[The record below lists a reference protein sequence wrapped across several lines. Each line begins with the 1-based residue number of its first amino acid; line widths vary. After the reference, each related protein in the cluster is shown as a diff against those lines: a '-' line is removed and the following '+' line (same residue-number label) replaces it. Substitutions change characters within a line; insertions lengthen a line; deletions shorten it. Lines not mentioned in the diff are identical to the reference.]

1 MSKKQNAPQP
11 AEDAP
16 QPTALDRFLA
26 LGALGIVALSIVC
39 FLAIILGTWFGDMNE
54 ESFKQ
59 GFWPV
64 VSAIPLYGLPIAFV
78 MLVVVLFRGFARN
91 AKSRKTK

>member
-1 MSKKQNAPQP
+1 MSKKQNTPQP

-16 QPTALDRFLA
+16 QPTSLDRFLA

-39 FLAIILGTWFGDMNE
+39 FLAIILGTWLGDMK
-54 ESFKQ
+54 ESDFQQ

-64 VSAIPLYGLPIAFV
+64 VSSIPLYGLPIAFV
-78 MLVVVLFRGFARN
+78 MLLVVVFRGFARN
-91 AKSRKTK
+91 NKSRKSK